1 MSNKYFRDW
10 QSSNTSKSTKS
21 EISHLEMLKK
31 LDADNA
37 RLDRALDKI
46 KTEEKTAKIF
56 NQSQHIHTS
65 PQYLQYLQSPQYLQ
79 SQQSQQSQCQVHTRL
94 GFVNLGSPYVQPVH
108 LTCVSDKFIVV
119 NGCVVMHSNGFF

>member
-10 QSSNTSKSTKS
+10 QSSNSSKSSTGTKS
-21 EISHLEMLKK
+21 DTSHLDILKK

-46 KTEEKTAKIF
+46 KTEEKAAKIF
-56 NQSQHIHTS
+56 NQ
-65 PQYLQYLQSPQYLQ
+65 Y
-79 SQQSQQSQCQVHTRL
+79 QVHTQL
-94 GFVNLGSPYVQPVH
+94 GFVNPGSPYPQPVH
-108 LTCVSDKFIVV
+108 LAYVGDKFVVV